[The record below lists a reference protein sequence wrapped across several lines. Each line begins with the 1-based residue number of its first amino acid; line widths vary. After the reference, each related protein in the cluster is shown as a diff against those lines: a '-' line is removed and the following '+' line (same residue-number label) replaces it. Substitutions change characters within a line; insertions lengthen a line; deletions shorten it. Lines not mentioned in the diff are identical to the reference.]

1 MQIKEL
7 TEVYK
12 SNNSTTKSSSPM
24 DDNAGFVQERYFK
37 MSYAKQAWREVIQGT
52 QDLYYCNDWEWIV
65 KGEGFERPVR
75 FPTLRDFTKSLVD
88 VFMKDPPDIIL
99 RALSQQED
107 EVEQLIIAKKAY
119 IDERRNS
126 IHEKTVRRQV
136 IEDMFF
142 FGKGI
147 RAVSFFNLQRGGKT
161 YFNNTATYRIDP
173 RHYFIDESAV
183 KIHDTLQRTWARDTI
198 FRDIMPLSRWLIY
211 AKNNPKFKNIDAVI
225 PMNFFTT
232 YGLDYLVTNAK
243 EVLEKTPT
251 WVVPVYEYKNQ
262 EQNMY
267 SIVASGVTI
276 FESSLEEAKGTCRI
290 PEVDYNFEPR
300 NDSVW
305 GNNLA
310 QLIAPHIYLKDT
322 IFNLEMMNLKLTLQP
337 VVAVSG
343 DFGYN
348 PAVHFLQPGGVWEAG
363 GQLNG
368 KISDSITPI
377 MSGNPNTKSY
387 DALNNINS
395 ELSITTRADL
405 RNLEFQEG
413 KTATEV
419 MSQNKSM
426 NAHNETIEDISEIES
441 EAVLFEIFLEVTAKF
456 MNEKDDKG
464 NMKRVKIKD
473 YVVDR
478 KGGVPSFIKKVGA
491 EDSFELSEAMI
502 EQECEVEVIDKRSQV
517 AQNIEKMGR
526 IMQALPLISN
536 IAQTN
541 PDSLQKVDFVGLISQ
556 LIEAVGLDPERSF
569 KDMGDIYD
577 EFEMTLEELLLG
589 HEIDVPE
596 DEDRKESMAR
606 LKYFTDYQTENEK
619 DLSTKVKKAFIDH
632 INKTMENIVKN
643 HLDMK
648 RAQATQA
655 AQPPAQGGDQTA
667 QPSQDGAQDP
677 NAPQPPSPQ
686 GPQIPQPDARL
697 MNISGKSPNPMQ

>member
-1 MQIKEL
+1 MDTKEL
-7 TEVYK
+7 SAVY
-12 SNNSTTKSSSPM
+12 NNNVTSKGNSPN
-24 DDNAGFVQERYFK
+24 DDNAAFVQERYYK

-88 VFMKDPPDIIL
+88 VFMKDPPDVIL
-99 RALSQQED
+99 RAMNQQED
-107 EVEQLIIAKKAY
+107 EAEQLIIAKKAY
-119 IDERRNS
+119 VDERRNS

-147 RAVSFFNLQRGGKT
+147 RGVSFFNLQRGGKT

-183 KIHDTLQRTWARDTI
+183 KMHDTLQRIWARDTI

-211 AKNNPKFKNIDAVI
+211 AKSHPEFKNIYAVK

-251 WVVPVYEYKNQ
+251 WVVPIYEYKNQ
-262 EQNMY
+262 EQNKY
-267 SIVASGVTI
+267 SIVAAGVTI

-300 NDSVW
+300 NDSAW
-305 GNNLA
+305 GNNLG

-387 DALNNINS
+387 DALQNINS

-426 NAHNETIEDISEIES
+426 NAHNETIESIAEIES
-441 EAVLFEIFLEVTAKF
+441 ESVLFEIFLEITAKF
-456 MNEKDDKG
+456 MNEKDENG
-464 NMKRVKIKD
+464 NKKRIKIKD
-473 YVVDR
+473 YIVDR

-491 EDSFELSEAMI
+491 EDTFELSEAMI
-502 EQECEVEVIDKRSQV
+502 NQECEVEIIDKRSQV

-536 IAQTN
+536 IAQIN

-589 HEIDVPE
+589 HQIEVPE
-596 DEDRKESMAR
+596 DETRKESMAR
-606 LKYFTDYQTENEK
+606 LKYFTDYQQENA
-619 DLSTKVKKAFIDH
+619 DDFTSNVKKAFVYH
-632 INKTMENIVKN
+632 IGKIMENIVKN
-643 HLDMK
+643 HLEIK
-648 RAQATQA
+648 RAEA
-655 AQPPAQGGDQTA
+655 AQTT
-667 QPSQDGAQDP
+667 
-677 NAPQPPSPQ
+677 APQPTPDQQTSPDEQVPPAPTQ
-686 GPQIPQPDARL
+686 GAQIPQPDARL
-697 MNISGKSPNPMQ
+697 MNMSGQSPNPMQ